1 MPGQDP
7 PPSGRLDADDDA
19 QRLIRQ
25 SEAQRVATERLLQVS
40 QALTR
45 ASWPLLEE
53 RQRLLGDR
61 PPPP

>member
-7 PPSGRLDADDDA
+7 SPSGGLHADDNA

-25 SEAQRVATERLLQVS
+25 SEAQREAAERLLQLS

-45 ASWPLLEE
+45 ASLPLLEE

-61 PPPP
+61 HPQS